1 LLDAF
6 LALIT
11 LSPSRSRRSFLIVGF
26 VLLVVL
32 QMHAATGG
40 SISGTL
46 LDPSGA
52 AISGAAL
59 KLVNTGLQ
67 TTCQVT
73 SDKQGFYSFPNL
85 PVGHYELTISADGFT
100 TQRKTNLTVDTD
112 SALRVDA
119 TLAVGGR
126 ADNITVTITVTS
138 DPGVQVGTSTT
149 HLGEVLSSAQMT
161 SLPLNGRIYTDLL
174 AQGGAYI
181 HFAAKLRHHG
191 GRYRRHRS
199 FG

>member
-67 TTCQVT
+67 TTYQVT

-126 ADNITVTITVTS
+126 ADNITVTS
-138 DPGVQVGTSTT
+138 DPGGAGRDLDDSPWRGGVQRTDDLTAIEWTELYG
-149 HLGEVLSSAQMT
+149 SSGDPAW
-161 SLPLNGRIYTDLL
+161 
-174 AQGGAYI
+174 GGAYI
-181 HFAAKLRHHG
+181 HAIAKLRHDG
-191 GRYRRHRS
+191 GRYWRHRS

>member
-1 LLDAF
+1 M
-6 LALIT
+6 
-11 LSPSRSRRSFLIVGF
+11 VGI
-26 VLLVVL
+26 VLLAAL

-67 TTCQVT
+67 TTYQVT

-85 PVGHYELTISADGFT
+85 PVGRYELTISAAGFT

-119 TLAVGGR
+119 TLAVGWEG
-126 ADNITVTITVTS
+126 
-138 DPGVQVGTSTT
+138 
-149 HLGEVLSSAQMT
+149 
-161 SLPLNGRIYTDLL
+161 
-174 AQGGAYI
+174 
-181 HFAAKLRHHG
+181 
-191 GRYRRHRS
+191 
-199 FG
+199 